1 MGTAA
6 LCHPPQSVLALAL
19 APPPHCCCCCP
30 FRCRHCHCCC
40 CCCCWSSTGCCDGPS
55 AAASGDLASSEG
67 SKGLLRGLGNPSS
80 PMKAASRPAL
90 WGEAQVGRLWGQG
103 QPLPRPRSPSAL
115 GHPEEMPRPETEC
128 PPSLHLPPP
137 PLLLAPSPLAPRP
150 LPSSCPPARS
160 CLPALHLPPL
170 LLPAGPIDQ
179 AAIWFQTRKERM
191 AHPHHDLP
199 LAQTLG
205 AGPMGQFRSYFC
217 PVTYKSQTP

>member
-67 SKGLLRGLGNPSS
+67 RKGLLRGLGNPSS

-128 PPSLHLPPP
+128 PPSLHLPPSP
-137 PLLLAPSPLAPRP
+137 PTGPPST
-150 LPSSCPPARS
+150 CPPT
-160 CLPALHLPPL
+160 PPL
-170 LLPAGPIDQ
+170 LLPPCSLLSPCPPPPSPPPACWTHRPGRDLVSD
-179 AAIWFQTRKERM
+179 KER
-191 AHPHHDLP
+191 ANGSPP
-199 LAQTLG
+199 
-205 AGPMGQFRSYFC
+205 S
-217 PVTYKSQTP
+217 